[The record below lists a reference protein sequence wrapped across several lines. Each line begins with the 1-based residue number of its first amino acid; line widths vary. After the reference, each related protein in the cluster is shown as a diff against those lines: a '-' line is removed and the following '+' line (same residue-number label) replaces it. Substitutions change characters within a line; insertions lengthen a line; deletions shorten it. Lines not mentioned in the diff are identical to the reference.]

1 MNTLRPWLILAA
13 AFAGGA
19 AAAVGLQTAAQRFR
33 DRHTATAEDRLRERV
48 QDEVAVLVTRADA
61 IAITVDGGLVR
72 VSGYV
77 LASELDGLLSR
88 LTQLPGVH
96 KVHNALSAVADPARF
111 DELSSPGTEDDPR
124 GQAYNGA

>member
-1 MNTLRPWLILAA
+1 MNTLRPWVILAA

-19 AAAVGLQTAAQRFR
+19 AAVFGLESAAQRFR
-33 DRHTATAEDRLRERV
+33 DRHGTTGEDRLRERV
-48 QDEVAVLVTRADA
+48 KDEVAVLVTRADA
-61 IAITVDGGLVR
+61 IAVTVDGGLVR
-72 VSGYV
+72 VSGHV

-111 DELSSPGTEDDPR
+111 DELSSPGIEDDPR